1 MPLSIRSRMILA
13 MNLLVAAV
21 GSAVGYAAIEVATS
35 QVAQRLV
42 QDSARNAADLF
53 GAQNWPLDSDALMG
67 QSAKILGAETASLP
81 AEGGKIISS
90 SLPPALRLELQR
102 QIDHDGAAPS
112 TVVLASKRYRVG
124 TATVRRVATTLAE
137 QQQRRLLLLVPEEKV
152 VEAQR
157 QVAERI
163 ALFTLL
169 AVLAATA
176 VAFWLS
182 TSIARP
188 VRRLADRMN
197 RLEARGEL
205 GDRQPPKGRRA
216 AGPSELVRLTRSFDE
231 LLARLAAARSQL
243 DRSARLAGLGQLAA
257 SVAHE
262 LRNPLSG
269 IKMNARVLA
278 DELAGKASADQSID
292 HIIREIDR
300 MDLYLQELLSLA
312 SDSACPVG
320 ARPGDSGGA
329 GPGGADQVQAAT
341 PVEPVNLG
349 EQADSVLKLLAGR
362 CEHAGVTVE
371 TNYSP
376 AAGLALADP
385 GRIRQVILNLALN
398 ALDAMPYGGRLSI
411 AVMPADAYAT
421 DATNAATDTAAPAV
435 RLEITDAGPGVRAA
449 EGVDIFEP
457 FITTK
462 PQGTGLGLYICRSVI
477 ESLRGQLGYRDSQHG
492 ATFWF
497 ELPAAH

>member
-1 MPLSIRSRMILA
+1 MPLSIRWRMILA

-21 GSAVGYAAIEVATS
+21 GSAVGYVSIEVATS

-42 QDSARNAADLF
+42 QESARNAADLF
-53 GAQNWPLDSDALMG
+53 STQSWPLDSDALMA
-67 QSAKILGAETASLP
+67 QSAKLLGAETASLP
-81 AEGGKIISS
+81 AEGGKVISS
-90 SLPPALRLELQR
+90 SLPSALRIELQT
-102 QIDHDGAAPS
+102 QIAPDGAALS
-112 TVVLASKRYRVG
+112 IVVLGSKRYCVG
-124 TATVRRVATTLAE
+124 TAMVRRAPVNLAE
-137 QQQRRLLLLVPEEKV
+137 QPQQRRLLLLVPEQRV
-152 VEAQR
+152 IEAQR
-157 QVAERI
+157 QVAGRI

-169 AVLAATA
+169 AILAATA

-188 VRRLADRMN
+188 VRKLADRMD
-197 RLEARGEL
+197 RLEAQGEFTAH
-205 GDRQPPKGRRA
+205 QPPRRTKA
-216 AGPSELVRLTRSFDE
+216 AGPSEMVRLTRSFDE
-231 LLARLAAARSQL
+231 LLARLASARSQL

-278 DELAGKASADQSID
+278 DELAGQAQADQSID

-312 SDSACPVG
+312 SDSVG
-320 ARPGDSGGA
+320 PGVA
-329 GPGGADQVQAAT
+329 GPGGAGQAEAAP

-349 EQADSVLKLLAGR
+349 EQADSVLKLLSGR
-362 CEHAGVTVE
+362 CEHAGVTVH
-371 TNYSP
+371 TDYRSD
-376 AAGLALADP
+376 AALALADS

-398 ALDAMPYGGRLSI
+398 ALDAMPYGGKLSI
-411 AVMPADAYAT
+411 AVMPADADAT
-421 DATNAATDTAAPAV
+421 DATNAATDAAADAAAPAV
-435 RLEITDAGPGVRAA
+435 RLEMTDTGPGVRAA
-449 EGVDIFEP
+449 DGVDIFEP

-462 PQGTGLGLYICRSVI
+462 PQGTGLGLYICRRII
-477 ESLRGQLGYRDSQHG
+477 ESLHGQLGYRDGPHG

-497 ELPAAH
+497 ELPEATMR